1 MRRPRRMMI
10 ALRNKEMK
18 LVMMNESKV
27 YANVSR
33 ISTYSAQV
41 AYASTRNSR
50 ICLYRVWDD

>member
-1 MRRPRRMMI
+1 MMI